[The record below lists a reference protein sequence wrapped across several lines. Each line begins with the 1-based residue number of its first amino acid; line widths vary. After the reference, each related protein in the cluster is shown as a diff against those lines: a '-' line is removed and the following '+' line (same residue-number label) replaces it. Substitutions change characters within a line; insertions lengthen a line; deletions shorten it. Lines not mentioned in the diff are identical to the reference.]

1 MDNVVTA
8 QKVTLL
14 NKSCKRANI
23 RRMKDVAIF
32 FDGTQIID
40 FMISKTN
47 FAVDKY
53 NLFVHCTLPF
63 TNLNVSYF
71 YVITADAYK
80 DQSDLKVSLIAVG
93 GGIGICHGD

>member
-1 MDNVVTA
+1 MLYAFIHCEDDILSISKIMIICA
-8 QKVTLL
+8 ISHIFWLMQ
-14 NKSCKRANI
+14 NI
-23 RRMKDVAIF
+23 AIF
-32 FDGTQIID
+32 FDGAQIID

-80 DQSDLKVSLIAVG
+80 D
-93 GGIGICHGD
+93 